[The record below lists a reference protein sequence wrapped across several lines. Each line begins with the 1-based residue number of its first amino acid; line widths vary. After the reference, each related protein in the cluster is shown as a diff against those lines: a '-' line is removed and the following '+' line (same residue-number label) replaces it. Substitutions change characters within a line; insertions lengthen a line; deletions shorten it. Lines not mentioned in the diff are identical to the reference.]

1 MNKYSLACLQLE
13 FNKSNNDRSKPIYF
27 RITINRKI
35 TYINTGVSSE
45 PKHFADGKILNSNGS
60 HQRLNNLIAKQ
71 KTLIIDKLYELEM
84 SGREFCIKN
93 FKLMYEK
100 NNLDTDFYSICVNIL
115 ENIKPKIS
123 ESHYKTTKY
132 ILGILN
138 KLYPNLTFDDINESF
153 LVQLEQHILKEKRTQ
168 NTANAYYRTIKL
180 FINYALTSELIDEYF
195 NDGSKKKRL
204 SVFRK
209 VKQKIVEVKIDY
221 LVLDELDKL
230 EDLFDKKILPVHL
243 QNLLHN
249 FLVSCFTG
257 VRKNDLKNL
266 TKKNLVNNE
275 WLDLK
280 TQKNQKQ
287 LILPLNDRA
296 KKYFN
301 YSEYENGKILPNLIA
316 KSSIITKYLK
326 TILEKCGIDKKI
338 TFHCSRHTFAVNSII
353 MGIDMR
359 YLQAFLGHASIK
371 TTERYAK
378 AVDKVKF
385 DQMNL
390 WNKKS

>member
-13 FNKSNNDRSKPIYF
+13 FNKSNNDSSKPIYF

-45 PKHFADGKILNSNGS
+45 PKHFADGKILNSNNS

-71 KTLIIDKLYELEM
+71 KTLIIDKLYELEV
-84 SGREFCIKN
+84 SSRDFNIKN
-93 FKLMYEK
+93 FKLMYE
-100 NNLDTDFYSICVNIL
+100 NSNLNLSFYTTCIDIL
-115 ENIKPKIS
+115 EKRKSKFSVN
-123 ESHYKTTKY
+123 HYNSTKY
-132 ILGILN
+132 ILN
-138 KLYPNLTFDDINESF
+138 KTNRLYPNLTFNDINESF
-153 LVQLEQHILKEKRTQ
+153 LVRLEQDILNQKLKQ
-168 NTANAYYRTIKL
+168 NTVFAYHKTIKT
-180 FINYALTSELIDEYF
+180 FVNYAITIELIDEHF
-195 NDGSKKKRL
+195 NDNSKKKRL
-204 SVFRK
+204 SVFQK
-209 VKQKIVEVKIDY
+209 VKQKIVEARIDY
-221 LVLDELDKL
+221 LLMDELEKL
-230 EDLFDKKILPVHL
+230 ENLFDKKTLPVHL

-257 VRKNDLKNL
+257 VRKNDLKSL
-266 TKKNLVNNE
+266 TKNNLVNNE

-301 YSEYENGKILPNLIA
+301 YAAYDNSKILPNLIG
-316 KSSIITKYLK
+316 KSSIISKYLK
-326 TILEKCGIDKKI
+326 TILEMCDIDKKI